1 MQKLSAVAVLINH
14 EQLFMIREKENVLD
28 TKRLVLLG
36 PFDSTTLQFVSLIST
51 VENFR

>member
-36 PFDSTTLQFVSLIST
+36 PFDSTLQFISLIST